1 MHPKLVLLPGLDG
14 TGDLFGPLLAALAAD
29 VRPLVIRYSSPPLTR
44 YEDCR
49 SAVVSQLPAHEPYIL
64 LGESFSGP
72 IAISIAATR
81 PPGLRGVILS
91 ASFVS
96 SPRQLFK
103 LLRPFVRLLPI
114 HGAPRWATSFFQLG
128 PFATPT
134 LLEQVAQ
141 TNARVP
147 PAVLHA
153 RLAEIALV
161 DVTRELASVDVPMLY
176 MRATRDRLVPASC
189 AEHIKRLSAAVRI
202 VDIDAPHMLLQ
213 AAPRECADVI
223 AGFVRQR
230 T

>member
-14 TGDLFGPLLAALAAD
+14 TGDLFDPLLAALDAD

-49 SAVVSQLPAHEPYIL
+49 SAVVSQLPADEPYVL

-72 IAISIAATR
+72 IAVSIAATR

-91 ASFVS
+91 ASFVA
-96 SPRQLFK
+96 SPRRLFK
-103 LLRPFVRLLPI
+103 ILRPFVQFLPI
-114 HGAPRWATSFFQLG
+114 HGAPPRLAAFFQLG
-128 PFATPT
+128 AFATPQLRAKVT
-134 LLEQVAQ
+134 Q
-141 TNARVP
+141 TNAQIP
-147 PAVLHA
+147 PAVLHE
-153 RLAEIALV
+153 RLTEIALV
-161 DVTRELASVDVPMLY
+161 DVSRELASVEVPILY

-189 AEHIKRLSAAVRI
+189 AEHIRRLSTAVRI

-213 AAPRECADVI
+213 AAPRACASI
-223 AGFVRQR
+223 ICEFIRNP